1 MITTIKSIKDKYSI
15 ELPKDILSKLKVKDT
30 DDVDVNIV
38 DNSLMINNVRIKELS
53 ALERLN
59 IKSIQNNF
67 TKLDWGEV

>member
-1 MITTIKSIKDKYSI
+1 MISTIKNIKDKYAI

-30 DDVDVNIV
+30 DDVEVSII
-38 DNSLMINNVRIKELS
+38 DNSLVINNMKIKELS

-59 IKSIQNNF
+59 IRSIQNNF

>member
-1 MITTIKSIKDKYSI
+1 MISTIKNIKDKYAI

-30 DDVDVNIV
+30 DDVEVSII
-38 DNSLMINNVRIKELS
+38 DNSLVINNVKIKELS

-59 IKSIQNNF
+59 IRSIQNNF